1 MNMMIRPILPYY
13 SSITQAD
20 GFTVVSMLLLLIG
33 AVFAAFCIAMYAAN
47 GQQGE
52 KRKTVLLFMGIT
64 AIVTVTMLCFFGC
77 AAVTVRGIILCLIL
91 LYSSYSDIRIRE
103 CSDYLHLMIVIA
115 AFIGC
120 KATELPAMILGG
132 VLVGAVMLVPLLTG
146 NRTLGGADIKCSAAC
161 AFLLGLKR
169 GLIGLTAG
177 LLLAVIINS
186 IKNRKK
192 KDKSFPLL
200 PYLSVGFTA
209 AYFI

>member
-1 MNMMIRPILPYY
+1 MNMMIRTILPYY

-20 GFTVVSMLLLLIG
+20 GFTIVSMLLLLIG

-64 AIVTVTMLCFFGC
+64 AIVTVTMLGFFGC
-77 AAVTVRGIILCLIL
+77 AAVTVRGIILSLIL
-91 LYSSYSDIRIRE
+91 LYSSYSDIRTRE

-120 KATELPAMILGG
+120 KAAELPAMILGG
-132 VLVGAVMLVPLLTG
+132 VLVGAVMLVPLLTE

-177 LLLAVIINS
+177 LLLAVIING

>member
-13 SSITQAD
+13 SSMTQAD

-33 AVFAAFCIAMYAAN
+33 AVFAAFCIAMYTAN

-64 AIVTVTMLCFFGC
+64 AIVTVTMLGFFGC
-77 AAVTVRGIILCLIL
+77 AAVTVRGIILSLIL

-120 KATELPAMILGG
+120 KTAELPAMILGG

-146 NRTLGGADIKCSAAC
+146 KRSLGGADIKCSAAC

-177 LLLAVIINS
+177 LLLAVIING

-200 PYLSVGFTA
+200 PYLSMGFTA

>member
-120 KATELPAMILGG
+120 KAAEFPAMILGG

>member
-13 SSITQAD
+13 SSMTQAD

-91 LYSSYSDIRIRE
+91 LYSSYSDIRTRE

-120 KATELPAMILGG
+120 KTAELPAMILGG

-177 LLLAVIINS
+177 LLLAVIING

>member
-13 SSITQAD
+13 SSMTQAD

-120 KATELPAMILGG
+120 KAAELPAMILGG
-132 VLVGAVMLVPLLTG
+132 VLVGAVMFVPLLTG

-177 LLLAVIINS
+177 LLLAVIING

>member
-64 AIVTVTMLCFFGC
+64 VIVTVTMLCFFGC

>member
-1 MNMMIRPILPYY
+1 MMIRPILPYY

-20 GFTVVSMLLLLIG
+20 GFTVVSMMLLLIG

-77 AAVTVRGIILCLIL
+77 AAVTVRGIILSLIL
-91 LYSSYSDIRIRE
+91 LYSSYSDIRTRE

-120 KATELPAMILGG
+120 KAAELPAMILGG

-146 NRTLGGADIKCSAAC
+146 KRTLGGADIKCSAAC

-177 LLLAVIINS
+177 LLLAVIING

>member
-13 SSITQAD
+13 SSMTQAD

-52 KRKTVLLFMGIT
+52 KRKTVLLFMSIT
-64 AIVTVTMLCFFGC
+64 AIVTVTMLGFFGC
-77 AAVTVRGIILCLIL
+77 AAVTVRGIILSLIL
-91 LYSSYSDIRIRE
+91 LYSSYSDIRTRE

-120 KATELPAMILGG
+120 KTAELPAMIIGG
-132 VLVGAVMLVPLLTG
+132 ALVGAVMLVPLLTG
-146 NRTLGGADIKCSAAC
+146 KRTLGGADIKCSAAC

-177 LLLAVIINS
+177 LLLAVIING

>member
-13 SSITQAD
+13 SSMTQAD
-20 GFTVVSMLLLLIG
+20 GFTIVSMLLLLIG

-52 KRKTVLLFMGIT
+52 KRKTVLLFMSIT
-64 AIVTVTMLCFFGC
+64 AIVTVTMLGFFGC
-77 AAVTVRGIILCLIL
+77 AAVTVRGIILSLIL
-91 LYSSYSDIRIRE
+91 LYSSYSDIRTRE

-120 KATELPAMILGG
+120 KTAELPAMILGG

-177 LLLAVIINS
+177 LLLAVIING

>member
-1 MNMMIRPILPYY
+1 MNMMIRTILPYY

-20 GFTVVSMLLLLIG
+20 GFTIVSMLLLLIG

-64 AIVTVTMLCFFGC
+64 AIVTVTMLGFFGC
-77 AAVTVRGIILCLIL
+77 AAVTVRGIILSLIL
-91 LYSSYSDIRIRE
+91 LYSSYSDIRTRE

-120 KATELPAMILGG
+120 KVAELPAMILGG

-177 LLLAVIINS
+177 LLLAVIING

-192 KDKSFPLL
+192 KDKTFPLL

>member
-33 AVFAAFCIAMYAAN
+33 AIFAAFCIAMYAAN

-91 LYSSYSDIRIRE
+91 LHSSYSDIRIRE

-120 KATELPAMILGG
+120 KAAELPAMILGG

>member
-13 SSITQAD
+13 SSMTQAD
-20 GFTVVSMLLLLIG
+20 GFTIVSMLLLLIG

-64 AIVTVTMLCFFGC
+64 AIVTVTMLGFFGC

-91 LYSSYSDIRIRE
+91 LYSSYSDIRTRE
-103 CSDYLHLMIVIA
+103 CSDYLHLMVVIA

-120 KATELPAMILGG
+120 KAAEFPAMILGG
-132 VLVGAVMLVPLLTG
+132 VLVGAVMLVPLLTRK
-146 NRTLGGADIKCSAAC
+146 RTLGGADIKYSAAC

-177 LLLAVIINS
+177 LLLAVIING

>member
-91 LYSSYSDIRIRE
+91 LHSSYSDIRIRE

-120 KATELPAMILGG
+120 KAAELPAMILGG

>member
-1 MNMMIRPILPYY
+1 MMIRPILPYY
-13 SSITQAD
+13 SSMTQAD

>member
-13 SSITQAD
+13 SSMTQAD
-20 GFTVVSMLLLLIG
+20 GFTVVSMLFLLIG
-33 AVFAAFCIAMYAAN
+33 VVIAAFCIAMYAAN

-64 AIVTVTMLCFFGC
+64 ALVTVAMLGFFGC
-77 AAVTVRGIILCLIL
+77 AAVTVRGIILFLIL
-91 LYSSYSDIRIRE
+91 LYSSYSDIRTRE

-120 KATELPAMILGG
+120 KTAELPAMILGG

-177 LLLAVIINS
+177 LLLAVIING

>member
-13 SSITQAD
+13 SSMTQAD

-52 KRKTVLLFMGIT
+52 KRKTVLLFMSIT
-64 AIVTVTMLCFFGC
+64 AIVTVTMLGFFGC
-77 AAVTVRGIILCLIL
+77 AAVTVRGIILSLIL
-91 LYSSYSDIRIRE
+91 LYSSYSDIRTRE

-120 KATELPAMILGG
+120 KTTELPDMILGG

-177 LLLAVIINS
+177 LLLAVIING

>member
-13 SSITQAD
+13 SSMTQAD
-20 GFTVVSMLLLLIG
+20 GFTIVSMLLLLIG

-64 AIVTVTMLCFFGC
+64 AIVTVTMLGFFGC

-91 LYSSYSDIRIRE
+91 LYSSYSDIRTRE

-120 KATELPAMILGG
+120 KTAELPAMILGG

-146 NRTLGGADIKCSAAC
+146 KRSLGGADIKCSAAC
-161 AFLLGLKR
+161 AFLLVLKR

-177 LLLAVIINS
+177 LLLAVIING

>member
-20 GFTVVSMLLLLIG
+20 GFTIVSMLLLLIG

-47 GQQGE
+47 GLQGE

-64 AIVTVTMLCFFGC
+64 AIVTVTMLGFFGC
-77 AAVTVRGIILCLIL
+77 AAVTVRGIILSLIL
-91 LYSSYSDIRIRE
+91 LYSSYSDIRTRE

-120 KATELPAMILGG
+120 KAAELPAMILGG

-177 LLLAVIINS
+177 LLLAVIING

>member
-13 SSITQAD
+13 SSMTQAD

-52 KRKTVLLFMGIT
+52 KRKMVLIFMGIT

-91 LYSSYSDIRIRE
+91 LYSSYSDVRTRE

-120 KATELPAMILGG
+120 KTAELPAMILGG

-146 NRTLGGADIKCSAAC
+146 KRTLGGADIKCSAAC

-177 LLLAVIINS
+177 LLLAVIING

>member
-13 SSITQAD
+13 SSMTQAD
-20 GFTVVSMLLLLIG
+20 GFTIVSMLLLLIG

-64 AIVTVTMLCFFGC
+64 AIVTVTMLGFFGC
-77 AAVTVRGIILCLIL
+77 AAVTVRGIILSLIL
-91 LYSSYSDIRIRE
+91 LYSSYSDIRTRE

-120 KATELPAMILGG
+120 KAAELPAMILGG

-146 NRTLGGADIKCSAAC
+146 NRTLGGADIKCSVAC

-177 LLLAVIINS
+177 LLLAVIING

>member
-52 KRKTVLLFMGIT
+52 KRKTVLLFMSIT
-64 AIVTVTMLCFFGC
+64 AIVTVTMLGFFGC
-77 AAVTVRGIILCLIL
+77 AAVTVRGIILSLIL
-91 LYSSYSDIRIRE
+91 LYSSYSDIRTRE

-120 KATELPAMILGG
+120 KTAELPAMIIGG
-132 VLVGAVMLVPLLTG
+132 ALVGAVMLVPLLTG

-161 AFLLGLKR
+161 AFMLGLKR

-177 LLLAVIINS
+177 LLLAVIINV
-186 IKNRKK
+186 IRNRNK

-200 PYLSVGFTA
+200 PYLSVGFAA

>member
-20 GFTVVSMLLLLIG
+20 GFTVVSMMLLLIG

-77 AAVTVRGIILCLIL
+77 AAVTVRGIILSLIL
-91 LYSSYSDIRIRE
+91 LYSSYSDIRTRE

-120 KATELPAMILGG
+120 KAAELPAMILGG

-146 NRTLGGADIKCSAAC
+146 KRTLGGADIKCSAAC

-177 LLLAVIINS
+177 LLLAVIING

>member
-13 SSITQAD
+13 SSMTQAD

-52 KRKTVLLFMGIT
+52 KRKTVLLFMSIT
-64 AIVTVTMLCFFGC
+64 AIVTVTMLGFFGC
-77 AAVTVRGIILCLIL
+77 AAVTVRGIILSLIL
-91 LYSSYSDIRIRE
+91 LYSSYSDIRTRE

-120 KATELPAMILGG
+120 KTAELPAMILGG

-177 LLLAVIINS
+177 LFLAVIING

>member
-13 SSITQAD
+13 SSMTQAD

-33 AVFAAFCIAMYAAN
+33 AVFAAFCIAMYAVN

-64 AIVTVTMLCFFGC
+64 AIVTVTMLCLFGC

-91 LYSSYSDIRIRE
+91 LYSSYSDILIRE

-120 KATELPAMILGG
+120 KAAELPAMILGG

>member
-13 SSITQAD
+13 SSMTQAD

-91 LYSSYSDIRIRE
+91 LYSSYSDIRTRE

-120 KATELPAMILGG
+120 KAAEFPAMILGG

-146 NRTLGGADIKCSAAC
+146 NRTLGGADFKCSAAC

>member
-13 SSITQAD
+13 SSMTQAD

-52 KRKTVLLFMGIT
+52 KRKTVLLFMGLT

-120 KATELPAMILGG
+120 KAAELPAMILGG

>member
-91 LYSSYSDIRIRE
+91 LYSSYSDIRTRE

-120 KATELPAMILGG
+120 KTADLPAMILGG
-132 VLVGAVMLVPLLTG
+132 VLVGAVMLVPLPTG

-169 GLIGLTAG
+169 VLIGLTAG
-177 LLLAVIINS
+177 LLLAVIING

>member
-1 MNMMIRPILPYY
+1 MNMMIRTILPYY

-20 GFTVVSMLLLLIG
+20 GFTIVSMLLLLIG

-64 AIVTVTMLCFFGC
+64 AIVTVTMLGFFGC
-77 AAVTVRGIILCLIL
+77 AAVTVRGIILSLIL
-91 LYSSYSDIRIRE
+91 LYSSYSDIRTRE
-103 CSDYLHLMIVIA
+103 CSDYLHLMIVFA

-120 KATELPAMILGG
+120 KVAELPAMILGG

-177 LLLAVIINS
+177 LLLAVIING

-192 KDKSFPLL
+192 KDKTFPLL

>member
-1 MNMMIRPILPYY
+1 MNMMIRPILLYY
-13 SSITQAD
+13 SSMTQAD

-120 KATELPAMILGG
+120 KAAELPAMILGG

-169 GLIGLTAG
+169 GLIGLTTG

>member
-120 KATELPAMILGG
+120 KAAELPAMILGG

>member
-13 SSITQAD
+13 SSMTQAD

-177 LLLAVIINS
+177 LLLAVIING

>member
-13 SSITQAD
+13 SSMTQAD

-120 KATELPAMILGG
+120 KAAELPAMILGG

>member
-13 SSITQAD
+13 SSMTQAD

-77 AAVTVRGIILCLIL
+77 AAVTVRGIILCLTL

>member
-91 LYSSYSDIRIRE
+91 LYSSYSDIRTRE

-120 KATELPAMILGG
+120 KTAELPAMILGG
-132 VLVGAVMLVPLLTG
+132 ALVGAVMLVPLPTG

-177 LLLAVIINS
+177 LLLAVIING

>member
-13 SSITQAD
+13 SSMTQAD

>member
-1 MNMMIRPILPYY
+1 MMIRPILPYY
-13 SSITQAD
+13 SSMTQAD

-52 KRKTVLLFMGIT
+52 KRKTVLLFMSIT
-64 AIVTVTMLCFFGC
+64 AIVTVTMLGFFGC
-77 AAVTVRGIILCLIL
+77 AAVTVRGIILSLIL
-91 LYSSYSDIRIRE
+91 LYSSYSDIRTRE

-120 KATELPAMILGG
+120 KTAELPAMIIGG
-132 VLVGAVMLVPLLTG
+132 ALVGAVMLVPLLTG
-146 NRTLGGADIKCSAAC
+146 KRTLGGADIKCSAAC

>member
-13 SSITQAD
+13 SSMTQAD

-52 KRKTVLLFMGIT
+52 KRKTVLLFMSIT
-64 AIVTVTMLCFFGC
+64 AIVTVTMLGFFGC
-77 AAVTVRGIILCLIL
+77 AAVTVRGIILSLIL
-91 LYSSYSDIRIRE
+91 LYSSYSDIRTRE

-120 KATELPAMILGG
+120 KTAELPAMILGG
-132 VLVGAVMLVPLLTG
+132 VLVGAVMLVPLLTAK
-146 NRTLGGADIKCSAAC
+146 RTLGGADIKCSAAC

-177 LLLAVIINS
+177 LLLAVIING